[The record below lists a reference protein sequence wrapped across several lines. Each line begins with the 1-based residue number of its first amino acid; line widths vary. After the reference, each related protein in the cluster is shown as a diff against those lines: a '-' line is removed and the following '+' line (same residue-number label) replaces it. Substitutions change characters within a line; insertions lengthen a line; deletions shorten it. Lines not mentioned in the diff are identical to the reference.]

1 MIAVLTLLK
10 DQLQTNASLVAMVG
24 DSCYAIVGPQAEEVG
39 KLFVVY
45 STSESEQL
53 TKDGVIDYTVRVH
66 CSAETV
72 DVLMQLM
79 QVVKQAMSEVEHYP
93 DYLGSS
99 EIAMSQDQH
108 YTIDLNYNITL

>member
-1 MIAVLTLLK
+1 MIALLTLLK
-10 DQLQTNASLVAMVG
+10 DQLQTNAGLVAMVG
-24 DSCYAIVGPQAEEVG
+24 NDCYAIVAPQAEEVG

-45 STSESEQL
+45 TTSESEQL

-79 QVVKQAMSEVEHYP
+79 QVVKLAMGEVEHYP
-93 DYLGSS
+93 DYVGSS